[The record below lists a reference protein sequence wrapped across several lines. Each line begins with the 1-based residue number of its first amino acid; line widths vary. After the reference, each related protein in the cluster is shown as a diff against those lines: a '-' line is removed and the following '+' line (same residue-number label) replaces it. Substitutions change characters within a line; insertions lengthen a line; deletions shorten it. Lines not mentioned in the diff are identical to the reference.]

1 MDQRLVDEVA
11 GLNVGEQQDVR
22 MACSRAVLGTL
33 VVGSLGINGNV
44 HRKGTVNDTAGDLAL
59 GVHLAQLVG
68 IDGAGHLRVDDLN
81 SGQGRNLG
89 ALDAAGM
96 GNGDGVLDDM
106 YLILQRRVGHEGDV
120 GQEQQ
125 LLNALDLK
133 HSHMRQRI
141 AGAQTDFLVQHAL
154 EEGLGVQ
161 QALHVHVGNAVV
173 GQLDGLEGGLHLV
186 RLVDDLIVGEVD
198 VQLGCDLADG
208 SLIADQNG
216 VGNALLVG
224 GVDSLQNSVILGGA
238 LLVDLLGVGQ
248 DVAAV
253 LLQSGGG
260 LHDLVL
266 HAQDSGGALGIQLL
280 RILAGQNLNTGGAKQ
295 SAACKQTNLCPIHS
309 SNPLYCN
316 MLAMVYKMCPVGRTY
331 KVYT

>member
-1 MDQRLVDEVA
+1 
-11 GLNVGEQQDVR
+11 

-59 GVHLAQLVG
+59 GIHLAQLVG

-81 SGQGRNLG
+81 GGQRRDLG

-133 HSHMRQRI
+133 HSHMRQRV

-161 QALHVHVGNAVV
+161 QALHVHVGHAVV

-224 GVDSLQNSVILGGA
+224 GVDSLQNSVILGG
-238 LLVDLLGVGQ
+238 GHG
-248 DVAAV
+248 
-253 LLQSGGG
+253 
-260 LHDLVL
+260 
-266 HAQDSGGALGIQLL
+266 QLL
-280 RILAGQNLNTGGAKQ
+280 LAAGLYFRDQVLK
-295 SAACKQTNLCPIHS
+295 IHFTAPRFAS
-309 SNPLYCN
+309 FQRRGRSQ
-316 MLAMVYKMCPVGRTY
+316 KSPVC
-331 KVYT
+331 